1 VAVSRRAARP
11 RYILLL
17 LVLTAITLLTLDQRG
32 TGSGVFETVRHG
44 ARDAFAP
51 ISDAADHV
59 LQPVGNFFE
68 GAIHYGDIKDE
79 NARLRAQNAE
89 LQGKVLQAQDAE
101 RERQS
106 LLDQQNL
113 SYAGDIPPVRAR
125 VVETSASNFE
135 LTVEIDKGTS
145 DGVGKGMPVVSGSG
159 LVGKVVEAS
168 RKRATVLL
176 LSDSSFSVG
185 IRLSASGDVGVADGT
200 GAHRL
205 LNVRLIDPGTKVAKG
220 EVVVTSGLQQSV
232 FPPGIPIGT
241 VVSARTP
248 AGALQQEVTVEPAVD
263 LRRLEFLTVLQWS
276 PQG

>member
-32 TGSGVFETVRHG
+32 TGSGMFEKVRHG

-51 ISDAADHV
+51 LSDGADRV

-68 GAIHYGDIKDE
+68 GAIHYGDLKQE
-79 NARLRAQNAE
+79 NARLRSQNAE

-113 SYAGDIPPVRAR
+113 SFAGDIPPVRAR

-176 LSDSSFSVG
+176 LTDPSFSVG

-200 GAHRL
+200 GAHRP

-241 VVSARTP
+241 VASARTP
-248 AGALQQEVTVEPAVD
+248 PGALQQEVTVEPAVD